1 MNNKKKKIKIFNQL
15 STLLNKKNIKWVVVG
30 GLNNY
35 PLELGRDLDIIVK
48 KKDQKFI
55 SKAFIKILKKNNI
68 HKFLRHDD
76 RFYGSVII
84 AFDKFYNFYELHFYP
99 QEVRSGFISLKCNF
113 NDSIIYIENFRVN
126 KKLYAF
132 KNFISTYKTNKIFNN
147 STIQSPFWLKF
158 FLKNR
163 NFFYLYLNFFFRHP
177 IKFFLNIFRW
187 LKNKYNL
194 VNYSHSNLFFV
205 NLNEEKK
212 IIRLVKKCF
221 LGYFKGIKK
230 IDNDKF
236 YKFYLKLKR
245 DHNTNFFTNF
255 YLLVYYFIGNRFL
268 EKFYFIYTTNP
279 NLLKKNRIIAL
290 DSEKKAKLT
299 IYNNIKFS
307 CNNKN

>member
-1 MNNKKKKIKIFNQL
+1 M
-15 STLLNKKNIKWVVVG
+15 LNKKNIKWVVVG

-68 HKFLRHDD
+68 HKFLRHDN

-147 STIQSPFWLKF
+147 SAIQSPFWLKF

-221 LGYFKGIKK
+221 LCYFKGIKK

-236 YKFYLKLKR
+236 YKLYIKLKR
-245 DHNTNFFTNF
+245 
-255 YLLVYYFIGNRFL
+255 
-268 EKFYFIYTTNP
+268 
-279 NLLKKNRIIAL
+279 
-290 DSEKKAKLT
+290 
-299 IYNNIKFS
+299 
-307 CNNKN
+307 